1 MAGVLQGEYLFAF
14 SETSRRWPLP
24 DGQVAT
30 IISLASYFLIAG
42 SRSGQVRFRY
52 FVFER
57 HG

>member
-1 MAGVLQGEYLFAF
+1 LRGEYLFAF
-14 SETSRRWPLP
+14 SETGRRWPLP

-42 SRSGQVRFRY
+42 SRSGQIRVRY